1 MLHSVDIHFRSCL
14 CMVVTFHMYPQH
26 SLQAWCLS
34 CPWDGQVSGVVTINM
49 VGADTSTSF
58 CIHNLSPFCVSGV
71 YDSGPG
77 SMMSVLYL

>member
-1 MLHSVDIHFRSCL
+1 MQLFGYGGAFFR
-14 CMVVTFHMYPQH
+14 MFPHH

-34 CPWDGQVSGVVTINM
+34 YPWDGQVSDVLTLNM
-49 VGADTSTSF
+49 VGVDTSTSF
-58 CIHNLSPFCVSGV
+58 CIHDSSPFCVAGV